1 MTVCTKIL
9 YRHVLF
15 EKHNISTYTILIATV
30 TLKGHSALAKTKRY
44 KNVFSQILNF
54 IMGNIRKFIS
64 WQLTWLTIRNSFYSI
79 STQRSSDEKITLLT
93 DTVEV
98 LQRFS
103 KVGTSCGQLARLGF
117 NVSDTFYLD
126 YDGLGLGKDLLIY
139 GQNTLN
145 LIFWGIYWGV
155 KFFWVY

>member
-1 MTVCTKIL
+1 MWEVFARSSADMT
-9 YRHVLF
+9 Y
-15 EKHNISTYTILIATV
+15 N
-30 TLKGHSALAKTKRY
+30 
-44 KNVFSQILNF
+44 SQ
-54 IMGNIRKFIS
+54 
-64 WQLTWLTIRNSFYSI
+64 SFYSI

-126 YDGLGLGKDLLIY
+126 YDGLGLGKDL
-139 GQNTLN
+139 
-145 LIFWGIYWGV
+145 F
-155 KFFWVY
+155 

>member
-1 MTVCTKIL
+1 MT
-9 YRHVLF
+9 YYSH
-15 EKHNISTYTILIATV
+15 
-30 TLKGHSALAKTKRY
+30 
-44 KNVFSQILNF
+44 
-54 IMGNIRKFIS
+54 
-64 WQLTWLTIRNSFYSI
+64 SFYSI

-139 GQNTLN
+139 GPPE
-145 LIFWGIYWGV
+145 ISFYEIS
-155 KFFWVY
+155 FWVIY

>member
-1 MTVCTKIL
+1 M
-9 YRHVLF
+9 
-15 EKHNISTYTILIATV
+15 ILI
-30 TLKGHSALAKTKRY
+30 
-44 KNVFSQILNF
+44 KN
-54 IMGNIRKFIS
+54 IMGNICK
-64 WQLTWLTIRNSFYSI
+64 LTWLTIRNSFYSI
-79 STQRSSDEKITLLT
+79 STQRSSDAKITLLT

-117 NVSDTFYLD
+117 NISDTFYLD

-145 LIFWGIYWGV
+145 LIFGGIYWGV
-155 KFFWVY
+155 NFFFEFIRSCFLIWFNTGLFWHLQIWLPVKNWRQNWLR